1 MKPSHSPP
9 DVISPTGRK
18 ISYGQTLPDL
28 FAYHSQNSCKKLCP
42 FFFLLLVYFFVF
54 GDKAAKAVRPVCDLC
69 VLLLPQSS
77 GYLSYIT
84 VSLCFILL
92 WRNGNAELFF
102 FSGYKVE
109 LHYCSV
115 SFNPFIQ

>member
-1 MKPSHSPP
+1 M
-9 DVISPTGRK
+9 DRLC
-18 ISYGQTLPDL
+18 QTYLHIIPKTLAKNCVL
-28 FAYHSQNSCKKLCP
+28 FFL
-42 FFFLLLVYFFVF
+42 LLLVYFFVF

-102 FSGYKVE
+102 FLGIK
-109 LHYCSV
+109 
-115 SFNPFIQ
+115 